1 MSTYGSIALVTQK
14 GAYVGEVNGPDMM
27 YSSRGKEIC
36 KILNKIAPSDLDYL
50 GPQKLL
56 ESIIMYVNYIRTKR
70 HEKSIA
76 EIKELLN
83 DGKRK
88 TFLDNLGFSHMYYEL
103 KPSNVREVNLYQ
115 VGLVNGDG
123 SEWTYIKN
131 ITNEPV
137 LIPVYRIGAYDKPH
151 SLYKLEPF
159 GICCMHCG
167 SLPNNSYNKKM
178 ERYNGLIN

>member
-36 KILNKIAPSDLDYL
+36 KILNKIEPSDLAYL

-56 ESIIMYVNYIRTKR
+56 ESIIMYVNYIRTKN
-70 HEKSIA
+70 HEKIMA
-76 EIKELLN
+76 EMHN

-88 TFLDNLGFSHMYYEL
+88 TLLDRLGFSHMYYEL
-103 KPSNVREVNLYQ
+103 KPSNVKEVTLYQ

-137 LIPVYRIGAYDKPH
+137 LIPVYSIGHYDKPH

-167 SLPNNSYNKKM
+167 ELPYNSYNKKM
-178 ERYNGLIN
+178 EKYKDFRN